1 MQVGFFTMPLHPP
14 GSDITQTLE
23 DDLHQIEVLDDLGY
37 AEAWIG
43 EHFTTVW
50 ENIPAPDMFI
60 ANALARTKN
69 IKLGTGVTCM
79 PNHNPF
85 MIAHRIA
92 QLDHMARGRF
102 QWGVGSG
109 GFPGDFEV
117 FGFDPRED
125 GHRRMTRDSID
136 TILNIWNDP
145 KPGVYENEF
154 WKFTIP
160 EPEEDF
166 GLRFHVTPYQKP
178 HPPIGVA
185 GVSPNSDTLILAGER
200 GWIPM
205 SINLVPSRILGT
217 HWDAVEK
224 GAETTGLTPHRADW
238 RIAREIYV
246 AETSDQAREEA
257 LNGVLRRDFEQYFLR
272 LMPKLGM
279 VDLFK
284 VDPDMPDSDVDAEY
298 LVDNVFR
305 CRKPRRS
312 DRETRHALRRRGRVR
327 GTACDGPRVA
337 AVRKLGAL
345 HGTPGQGGSS
355 PAADP
360 SITSSQVPFRHL
372 SNQASVSEQVS
383 RPGNTSHAARGN
395 HPSPARRRSA
405 PGPGHRTGWKSL
417 PPRSWTQPRGQIA
430 AVASNLRNGRNR
442 LRVRGS

>member
-23 DDLHQIEVLDDLGY
+23 DDLHQIEVLDSLGY
-37 AEAWIG
+37 SEAWIG

-60 ANALARTKN
+60 ANALARTSN

-92 QLDHMARGRF
+92 QLDHMAKGRF

-117 FGFDPRED
+117 FGFDPRGD

-136 TILNIWNDP
+136 LILEIWNDP
-145 KPGVYENEF
+145 KPGTYENEF

-160 EPEEDF
+160 EPVDDF

-205 SINLVPSRILGT
+205 SINLVPSRILST

-224 GAETTGLTPHRADW
+224 GAENTGQTPNRADW

-246 AETSDQAREEA
+246 AETSEQAREEA
-257 LNGVLRRDFEQYFLR
+257 LNGVLRRDFEQYFLK

-279 VDLFK
+279 TDLFK
-284 VDPDMPDSDVDAEY
+284 VDPDMPDSDVNAEY
-298 LVDNVFR
+298 LIDNVFVVGS
-305 CRKPRRS
+305 P
-312 DRETRHALRRRGRVR
+312 DEVTE
-327 GTACDGPRVA
+327 
-337 AVRKLGAL
+337 KLGTL
-345 HGTPGQGGSS
+345 YDDVGGFGVLLAMGHEWQPYESWVRS
-355 PAADP
+355 MELLVKEVVPRLPIPA
-360 SITSSQVPFRHL
+360 
-372 SNQASVSEQVS
+372 
-383 RPGNTSHAARGN
+383 
-395 HPSPARRRSA
+395 
-405 PGPGHRTGWKSL
+405 
-417 PPRSWTQPRGQIA
+417 
-430 AVASNLRNGRNR
+430 
-442 LRVRGS
+442 